1 LDTLKI
7 DLKRE
12 LAAVTDLHLALVKII
27 SAFQADSGTIHLLG
41 ADGVLHLTAHHGIPE
56 QVVNI
61 VKIVPVGKGM
71 AGLAVQRMS
80 PVNICNIQTDN
91 SGDVRPGAKA
101 TAMQGAIVVPMMS
114 AGKAVGALGIANSG
128 ERTFTDAET
137 ATLAEFAAIIV
148 EHVR

>member
-1 LDTLKI
+1 MDTAQM

-12 LAAVTDLHLALVKII
+12 LAGISDLQAALTKII
-27 SAFQADSGTIHLLG
+27 DSFRADSGTIHLLG

-61 VKIVPVGKGM
+61 VKMVPVGKGM

-101 TAMQGAIVVPMMS
+101 TAMQGAIVVP
-114 AGKAVGALGIANSG
+114 
-128 ERTFTDAET
+128 
-137 ATLAEFAAIIV
+137 
-148 EHVR
+148 